1 MVGRGGQSPRR
12 RPENRQREQ
21 SKTDDEG
28 AAETGH
34 LRTRALPAIQ
44 AGGGGHYT
52 KRVPDKIY
60 SDRVIRAAPALSDP
74 RAP

>member
-1 MVGRGGQSPRR
+1 MVRRGGQSPRH

-21 SKTDDEG
+21 SKTNDEG
-28 AAETGH
+28 AAESGH
-34 LRTRALPAIQ
+34 LRTRALTGIQ
-44 AGGGGHYT
+44 AGGGSHYT

-60 SDRVIRAAPALSDP
+60 SDRVIRAAPVRSDP